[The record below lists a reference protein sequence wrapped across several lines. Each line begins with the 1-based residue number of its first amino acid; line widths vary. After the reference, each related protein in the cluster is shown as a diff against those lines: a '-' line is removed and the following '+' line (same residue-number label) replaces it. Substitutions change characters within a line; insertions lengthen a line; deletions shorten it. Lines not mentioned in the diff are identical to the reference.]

1 MINNN
6 YTVFLKKIRQII
18 KQNMTEFFSLF
29 TEFSVELLIS
39 FIWKFLFV
47 FKISAKILTFIIC

>member
-6 YTVFLKKIRQII
+6 CTLILKKIRYII
-18 KQNMTEFFSLF
+18 YQNTDWFFSLF
-29 TEFSVELLIS
+29 TEFNVELLIS

-47 FKISAKILTFIIC
+47 FKISAKIPTFIIC

>member
-18 KQNMTEFFSLF
+18 NQNMTEFFSLF